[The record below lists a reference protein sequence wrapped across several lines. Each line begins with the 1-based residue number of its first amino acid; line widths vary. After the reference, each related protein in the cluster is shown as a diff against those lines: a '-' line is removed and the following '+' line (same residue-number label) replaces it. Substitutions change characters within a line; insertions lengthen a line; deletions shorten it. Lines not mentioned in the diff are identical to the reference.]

1 MHTRVRRW
9 LAVLVC
15 AAVFCALIPVS
26 SLPAEAAYTHIYD
39 QTYTVNGKTVPLPD
53 LPLDMTFENCW
64 EFAQEAYTEIW
75 GQRFSEFLDS
85 EEDMLRGMESDDR
98 LLTEENLKA
107 FVTAAEIG
115 AVMRLSRA
123 DCLYGGD
130 LEGHN
135 QIILQKDE
143 EGFTVYEGN
152 IGWNGVI
159 SIAYYNWDTYI
170 KLWPQYD
177 YIKYVKWP
185 GAPEFSQAY
194 TDAVSSLS
202 GEYSGTAEALR
213 GCRVYDLPWVS
224 ESALAEK
231 GSPLNRG
238 TALSLTRLIQTEDGA
253 FWFEAQNTA
262 GETRFVRREDVAVQG
277 LEDFD
282 ASSLME
288 DGTVLQQAELRAA
301 PAENA
306 PVLHSVM
313 MGQTVTVLQSLV
325 GQDGAV
331 WLEVLSGESIGYLQA
346 EETVMIGISCRFEAR
361 GTVLVM
367 HSPGRSAGLKGFL
380 WDGNKVSVTGML
392 YDSAGSLWLQLRAGG
407 YVSADRMTE
416 VIPPPPPQRNGPLN
430 TENDG

>member
-1 MHTRVRRW
+1 MSARVRKW
-9 LAVLVC
+9 LAALLC
-15 AAVFCALIPVS
+15 AALFCALTPVS
-26 SLPAEAAYTHIYD
+26 SFPAEAAYTHIYD

-107 FVTAAEIG
+107 FVMAAEIG

-194 TDAVSSLS
+194 ADAVSTLS

-213 GCRVYDLPWVS
+213 GCMVYDLPWVS
-224 ESALAEK
+224 ETALAEK

-238 TALSLTRLIQTEDGA
+238 TELSLTRLIRTEDGA
-253 FWFEAQNTA
+253 FWFAAQNDA
-262 GETRFVRREDVAVQG
+262 GETRYVRREDVSVEG

-282 ASSLME
+282 VHPLME
-288 DGTVLQQAELRAA
+288 EGSVLQQTALREA
-301 PAENA
+301 PDANA
-306 PVLHSVM
+306 QVLQNVM
-313 MGQTVTVLQSLV
+313 MGQSLTVLQSLA
-325 GQDGAV
+325 GQNGEI
-331 WLEVLSGESIGYLQA
+331 WLEVLSGGSVGYVQA
-346 EETVMIGISCRFEAR
+346 EETVMIGISCRYEAQ
-361 GTVLVM
+361 GVVLVM
-367 HSPGRSAGLKGFL
+367 TAPGRNSDLKSFL

-392 YDSAGSLWLQLRAGG
+392 YDSTGELWLQLRAGG
-407 YVSADRMTE
+407 YVSADHME
-416 VIPPPPPQRNGPLN
+416 KVIPPPPPQRNGPLN
-430 TENDG
+430 TEDNG